1 MMEIKT
7 ETVTKEIQ
15 KVGVWF
21 EMAELREVVESLY
34 ETNKDSDLA
43 HQMNDIHRKFN
54 DALKGIEKN
63 ITQEDIVN
71 NADWSLGNC
80 D

>member
-54 DALKGIEKN
+54 DALKGIKKN

-71 NADWSLGNC
+71 NADCSLGNC

>member
-21 EMAELREVVESLY
+21 EMAELREIVESLY
-34 ETNKDSDLA
+34 ETNKDSELA

-54 DALKGIEKN
+54 DALKNIGQS
-63 ITQEDIVN
+63 ITQEDIEK
-71 NADWSLGNC
+71 NADCALGNC

>member
-21 EMAELREVVESLY
+21 DMAELREVVESLY

-71 NADWSLGNC
+71 NADCSLGNC

>member
-71 NADWSLGNC
+71 NADCSLGNC

>member
-1 MMEIKT
+1 MEIKT

-21 EMAELREVVESLY
+21 EMTELREVVESLY
-34 ETNKDSDLA
+34 ETNKDGNLA

-54 DALKGIEKN
+54 DALNDMQKG
-63 ITQEDIVN
+63 ITQEDIIN
-71 NADWSLGNC
+71 NSDCSLGSC

>member
-1 MMEIKT
+1 MEIKT

-71 NADWSLGNC
+71 NADCSLGNC

>member
-1 MMEIKT
+1 MEIKT

-54 DALKGIEKN
+54 DALKSIEKN

-71 NADWSLGNC
+71 NADCSLGNC